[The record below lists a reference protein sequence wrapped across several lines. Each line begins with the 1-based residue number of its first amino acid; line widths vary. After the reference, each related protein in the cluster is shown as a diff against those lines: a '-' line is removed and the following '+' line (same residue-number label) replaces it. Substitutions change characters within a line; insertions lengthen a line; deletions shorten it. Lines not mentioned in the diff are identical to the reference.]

1 MGKSIV
7 AKLLRESLKEKLQ
20 ELEQN
25 DDANKDSKDGA
36 KPSKIVNQTKKIMR
50 ATQGKGK
57 LLKLSQVMAAAGIGD
72 ADSATD
78 RSEIGKQVAGKEGRH
93 LSPKNAAKLSKVVD
107 NPTAYL

>member
-7 AKLLRESLKEKLQ
+7 AKLLRESLKGKLQ
-20 ELEQN
+20 EIEQ
-25 DDANKDSKDGA
+25 DDEEGKKDG
-36 KPSKIVNQTKKIMR
+36 KNGTSKTINQTKKIMR

-93 LSPKNAAKLSKVVD
+93 LSPKNASKLSKVVD

>member
-1 MGKSIV
+1 MSKSIV
-7 AKLLRESLKEKLQ
+7 AKLLRESLKGKLQ
-20 ELEQN
+20 ELEQE
-25 DDANKDSKDGA
+25 DDKEKKDNHSTSKT
-36 KPSKIVNQTKKIMR
+36 INQTKKIMR